1 MKVHSI
7 NAELRSETGKKSS
20 SELRKNNT
28 VPAVIYGGE
37 NNIHFHAH
45 KREFK
50 ELVYSADFKIVEIK
64 LGDKVTKCI
73 LKDLQMHPVTDEL
86 VHLDFQEMVPNK
98 KMILELPIRFKGESP
113 GVKTGG
119 KIQQLIRRL
128 KVKVSPE
135 NLVDV
140 LYVDISTLE
149 LGMSARVK
157 ELEINDGIEV
167 MLPGATPVA
176 IVETPRLLKVED
188 EETPAA
194 EGAEGAEGAAEGAEG
209 AEGAKPADDK
219 GGDKK

>member
-1 MKVHSI
+1 MKKHSI
-7 NAELRSETGKKSS
+7 NGELRSATGKKSS
-20 SELRKNNT
+20 AALRKENI

-50 ELVYSADFKIVEIK
+50 DLVYSADFKVVEVNA
-64 LGDKVTKCI
+64 GGTSTKCI

-119 KIQQLIRRL
+119 KIQQLIRRI
-128 KVKVSPE
+128 KVKVNPE
-135 NLVDV
+135 NLVDEIF
-140 LYVDISTLE
+140 VDISKLE

-176 IVETPRLLKVED
+176 IVETPRALKSAD
-188 EETPAA
+188 AEEGAA
-194 EGAEGAEGAAEGAEG
+194 DATAVEGAEAAAEPA
-209 AEGAKPADDK
+209 ADAAK
-219 GGDKK
+219 

>member
-1 MKVHSI
+1 MKTHSI
-7 NAELRSETGKKSS
+7 KGELRSATGKKSS
-20 SELRKNNT
+20 GALRKESN

-37 NNIHFHAH
+37 KNIHFQAH

-50 ELVYSADFKIVEIK
+50 ELVYSADFKVVEVD
-64 LGDKVTKCI
+64 LGGSTTKCI

-86 VHLDFQEMVPNK
+86 VHLDFQEMVPKK

-119 KIQQLIRRL
+119 KIQQLIRRI
-128 KVKVSPE
+128 KVKVDPE
-135 NLVDV
+135 NLVEEIFI
-140 LYVDISTLE
+140 DISSLE

-176 IVETPRLLKVED
+176 IVETPRALKSAD
-188 EETPAA
+188 AADDDAAAADGAPAA
-194 EGAEGAEGAAEGAEG
+194 EGDAAKADAPAE
-209 AEGAKPADDK
+209 
-219 GGDKK
+219 

>member
-1 MKVHSI
+1 MKTHSI
-7 NAELRSETGKKSS
+7 NGELRSATGKKSS
-20 SELRKNNT
+20 AALRKENI

-50 ELVYSADFKIVEIK
+50 DLVYSADFKVVEVNA
-64 LGDKVTKCI
+64 GGSTTKCI

-119 KIQQLIRRL
+119 KIQQLIRRI
-128 KVKVSPE
+128 KVKVDPE
-135 NLVDV
+135 NLVEEIF
-140 LYVDISTLE
+140 VDISKLE
-149 LGMSARVK
+149 LGMSARVR

-176 IVETPRLLKVED
+176 IVETPRALKSAAAED
-188 EETPAA
+188 GAATPAAA
-194 EGAEGAEGAAEGAEG
+194 EGAEAAAEPA
-209 AEGAKPADDK
+209 ADAAK
-219 GGDKK
+219 

>member
-1 MKVHSI
+1 MKTHSI
-7 NAELRSETGKKSS
+7 NGELRSATGKKSS
-20 SELRKNNT
+20 AALRKENI
-28 VPAVIYGGE
+28 VPAVIYGGGS
-37 NNIHFHAH
+37 NIHFHAH

>member
-1 MKVHSI
+1 MKTHSI
-7 NAELRSETGKKSS
+7 KGELRSATGKKSS
-20 SELRKNNT
+20 GALRKESN

-37 NNIHFHAH
+37 KNIHFQAH

-50 ELVYSADFKIVEIK
+50 ELVYSADFKVVEVD
-64 LGDKVTKCI
+64 LGGSTTKCI

-86 VHLDFQEMVPNK
+86 VHLDFQEMVPKK

-119 KIQQLIRRL
+119 KIQQLIRRI
-128 KVKVSPE
+128 KVKVDPE
-135 NLVDV
+135 NLVEEIFI
-140 LYVDISTLE
+140 DISSLE

-176 IVETPRLLKVED
+176 IVETPRALKSADAADDVAAAAD
-188 EETPAA
+188 GSPAA
-194 EGAEGAEGAAEGAEG
+194 EGDAAKADAPAE
-209 AEGAKPADDK
+209 
-219 GGDKK
+219 

>member
-1 MKVHSI
+1 MKTHSI
-7 NAELRSETGKKSS
+7 NGELRTATGKKSS
-20 SELRKNNT
+20 SALRKENI

-50 ELVYSADFKIVEIK
+50 DLVYSADFKVVEVNA
-64 LGDKVTKCI
+64 GGTTTRCI

-119 KIQQLIRRL
+119 KIQQLIRRI
-128 KVKVSPE
+128 KVKVNPE
-135 NLVDV
+135 NLVEEIF
-140 LYVDISTLE
+140 VDISKLE
-149 LGMSARVK
+149 LGMSARVR

-176 IVETPRLLKVED
+176 IVETPRALKSADAADTADGAPDATAEGGA
-188 EETPAA
+188 EAAAEPAA
-194 EGAEGAEGAAEGAEG
+194 DAA
-209 AEGAKPADDK
+209 K
-219 GGDKK
+219 

>member
-1 MKVHSI
+1 MKTHSI
-7 NAELRSETGKKSS
+7 NGELRSATGKKSS
-20 SELRKNNT
+20 AALRKENI
-28 VPAVIYGGE
+28 VPAIIYGGE

-50 ELVYSADFKIVEIK
+50 ELVYSADFKVVEVNA
-64 LGDKVTKCI
+64 GGSTTKCI

-119 KIQQLIRRL
+119 KIQQLIRRI
-128 KVKVSPE
+128 KVKVDPE
-135 NLVDV
+135 NLVEEIF
-140 LYVDISTLE
+140 VDISKLE
-149 LGMSARVK
+149 LGMSARVR

-176 IVETPRLLKVED
+176 IVETPRALKSAAAED
-188 EETPAA
+188 GAATPAAA
-194 EGAEGAEGAAEGAEG
+194 EGAEAAAEPA
-209 AEGAKPADDK
+209 ADAAK
-219 GGDKK
+219 